1 MEKPIFSNGYSVT
14 KNEIGNE
21 VVIDF
26 LHNYPVSDINAEGQ
40 VTIVN
45 ARETVFKTVTTV
57 ENARALVN
65 ALNSI
70 LG

>member
-26 LHNYPVSDINAEGQ
+26 LHNYPVSDINAECK